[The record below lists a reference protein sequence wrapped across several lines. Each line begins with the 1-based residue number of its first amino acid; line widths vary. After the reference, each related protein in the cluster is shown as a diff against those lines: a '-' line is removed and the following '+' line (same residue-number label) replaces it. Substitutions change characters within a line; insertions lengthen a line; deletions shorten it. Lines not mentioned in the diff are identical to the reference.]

1 MGNRLLY
8 FETALFAIG
17 FFCTLLSSL
26 VLLSGK
32 DGRSPANRFLVYFLV
47 SMTVVMF
54 MLYLIQGGFII
65 EFPWLYRLPSP
76 MYYFMFPAAFI
87 YVRMILLDE
96 ARPRKSDWL
105 HAIPAFLHL
114 IEMTPY
120 YLSSNQ
126 RKLEHIL
133 ADSTN
138 PLGAVAHSEG
148 WLPGYMHNF
157 IRGCIGVI
165 YALLMMRL
173 LWHSRR
179 HRPAGFMVFPE
190 MIQWLWVL
198 TCMLML
204 FSLALVMAFISPEQG
219 NPMIRS
225 ALLYII
231 LAATQIVSGLYL
243 LLNPSLLF
251 GMPKLENM
259 VGRLK
264 LLRDRVNED
273 EPDPVLARPLFN
285 KETSGIET
293 PFLGQLPPYPVEI
306 EAPVK
311 ELSESLPVEMEEEG
325 KDIKRLPQEQ
335 YDDFIKQMT
344 RLMDEQKPFLRKRYS
359 INELAHD
366 VKVPR
371 HHISYLLN
379 NIFQIRYTDYINQF
393 RIKYLKER
401 LVNEDLGHMTLE
413 GLALEA
419 GFSLRI
425 TFIRVVQKQTG
436 MNPSEYFKLDL
447 AEEG

>member
-1 MGNRLLY
+1 M
-8 FETALFAIG
+8 
-17 FFCTLLSSL
+17 

-54 MLYLIQGGFII
+54 MLYVIQGGFIVEI
-65 EFPWLYRLPSP
+65 PWLYRLPSP
-76 MYYFMFPAAFI
+76 MYYFMFPAAYI

-96 ARPRKSDWL
+96 ARPRKTDWL
-105 HAIPAFLHL
+105 HAIPALLHL
-114 IEMTPY
+114 VEMTPY

-179 HRPAGFMVFPE
+179 RRPAGFMVFPE

-198 TCMLML
+198 SSMLML
-204 FSLALVMAFISPEQG
+204 FSLSLVMAFIAPGQG
-219 NPMIRS
+219 SLIVRS
-225 ALLYII
+225 ALLYTI

-243 LLNPSLLF
+243 MLNPSLLF
-251 GMPKLENM
+251 GMPKLEKM
-259 VGRLK
+259 VGRLR
-264 LLRDRVNED
+264 LMREGVQED
-273 EPDPVLARPLFN
+273 KPYPVLAGPLFN
-285 KETSGIET
+285 IET
-293 PFLGQLPPYPVEI
+293 NRIEPPFHAQQPPSPVEM
-306 EAPVK
+306 ETPK
-311 ELSESLPVEMEEEG
+311 EELAESLPFSMEEEG
-325 KDIKRLPQEQ
+325 KEIKRFPQEM
-335 YDDFIKQMT
+335 YDDFINRMT
-344 RLMDEQKPFLRKRYS
+344 RLMEDEKPFLRQRYS
-359 INELAHD
+359 ISELAHD
-366 VKVPR
+366 VKVPQ

-379 NIFQIRYTDYINQF
+379 NIFQIRYNDYINQF
-393 RIKYLKER
+393 RIRYLKDRMAKEN
-401 LVNEDLGHMTLE
+401 LSHMTLE

-419 GFSLRI
+419 GFSSRI

-436 MNPSEYFKLDL
+436 MKPSEYFKLDL
-447 AEEG
+447 AEAE

>member
-1 MGNRLLY
+1 MGNRLLF

-17 FFCTLLSSL
+17 FFCTLLSSM

-54 MLYLIQGGFII
+54 MLYVIQGGFII
-65 EFPWLYRLPSP
+65 EIPWLYRLPSP

-87 YVRMILLDE
+87 YVRMVLLDE
-96 ARPRKSDWL
+96 ARPRKTDWL
-105 HAIPAFLHL
+105 HAIPALLHL

-138 PLGAVAHSEG
+138 PLGALAHSEG

-157 IRGCIGVI
+157 IRGCIGVL

-179 HRPAGFMVFPE
+179 RRPAGFMVFPE

-198 TCMLML
+198 SCMLML
-204 FSLALVMAFISPEQG
+204 FSLALVMAFIAPGQG
-219 NPMIRS
+219 SAIVRS
-225 ALLYII
+225 ALLYTI

-251 GMPKLENM
+251 GMPKLEKM

-264 LLRDRVNED
+264 LTREEVHED
-273 EPDPVLARPLFN
+273 EPCPVLARPLFN
-285 KETSGIET
+285 IETNGMET
-293 PFLGQLPPYPVEI
+293 PFHAHRPSSPVEM
-306 EAPVK
+306 ETPVK
-311 ELSESLPVEMEEEG
+311 DFSESLPFQTEEEELEM
-325 KDIKRLPQEQ
+325 KRLPQEQ

-344 RLMDEQKPFLRKRYS
+344 RLMEEQKPFLRKRYS

-393 RIKYLKER
+393 RIKYLKDR

-419 GFSLRI
+419 GFSSRI
-425 TFIRVVQKQTG
+425 TFIRVVQRQTG

-447 AEEG
+447 SEAG

>member
-17 FFCTLLSSL
+17 FFCTLLSSM

-54 MLYLIQGGFII
+54 MLYVIQGGFIVEI
-65 EFPWLYRLPSP
+65 PWLYRLPSP
-76 MYYFMFPAAFI
+76 IYYFMFPAAFI

-96 ARPRKSDWL
+96 PRPRKSDWL
-105 HAIPAFLHL
+105 HAIPALLHL

-173 LWHSRR
+173 LWNSRR
-179 HRPAGFMVFPE
+179 RRPAGFMVFPE

-198 TCMLML
+198 SSMMML
-204 FSLALVMAFISPEQG
+204 FSLALVMAFIAPGQG
-219 NPMIRS
+219 NPIVRS
-225 ALLYII
+225 ALLYSI

-251 GMPKLENM
+251 GMPKLEKM
-259 VGRLK
+259 VSRLK
-264 LLRDRVNED
+264 LMREGVLED
-273 EPDPVLARPLFN
+273 EPYPVLAKPLFN
-285 KETSGIET
+285 IETNGIET
-293 PFLGQLPPYPVEI
+293 PFHSQRPSSPVEL
-306 EAPVK
+306 ETPGK
-311 ELSESLPVEMEEEG
+311 DLSESLSFQPEEEETEL
-325 KDIKRLPQEQ
+325 KRLPLEQ
-335 YDDFIKQMT
+335 YDDFIKQMNE
-344 RLMDEQKPFLRKRYS
+344 MMEDKKPFLRKRYS
-359 INELAHD
+359 ISELAHD
-366 VKVPR
+366 VNVPR

-379 NIFQIRYTDYINQF
+379 NIFQIRYNDYINQF
-393 RIKYLKER
+393 RIRYLKDR
-401 LVNEDLGHMTLE
+401 LAHENLGHMTME

-419 GFSLRI
+419 GFSSRI

-436 MNPSEYFKLDL
+436 MNPSEFFKLDL
-447 AEEG
+447 TEAV

>member
-1 MGNRLLY
+1 MGNQLLY

-17 FFCTLLSSL
+17 FFCTLLSSV
-26 VLLSGK
+26 VLLSGR

-54 MLYLIQGGFII
+54 MLYIIQGGFII
-65 EFPWLYRLPSP
+65 EIPWLYRLPSP
-76 MYYFMFPAAFI
+76 MYYFMFPAAYI

-105 HAIPAFLHL
+105 HAIPALLHL
-114 IEMTPY
+114 VEMTPY

-138 PLGAVAHSEG
+138 PLGALAHSEG

-173 LWHSRR
+173 LWNSRKR
-179 HRPAGFMVFPE
+179 RPAGFMVFPE

-198 TCMLML
+198 SSMLML
-204 FSLALVMAFISPEQG
+204 FSLSLVMAFIAPGLG
-219 NPMIRS
+219 NPIIKS
-225 ALLYII
+225 ALLYTI

-251 GMPKLENM
+251 GMPKLEKM

-264 LLRDRVNED
+264 LMHEGVHAD
-273 EPDPVLARPLFN
+273 EPYPVLVKPLFR
-285 KETSGIET
+285 KETNGRET
-293 PFLGQLPPYPVEI
+293 PFHAQNPAPPVEM
-306 EAPVK
+306 ETPMK
-311 ELSESLPVEMEEEG
+311 EISESLPFQTEEEG
-325 KDIKRLPQEQ
+325 TEIKRLPQEK
-335 YDDFIKQMT
+335 YDDFLKQMNG
-344 RLMDEQKPFLRKRYS
+344 LMEDKKPFLRKRYS
-359 INELAHD
+359 ISDLAHD
-366 VKVPR
+366 VKVPQ

-379 NIFQIRYTDYINQF
+379 SIFQIRFNDYINQY
-393 RIKYLKER
+393 RIKYLKDR
-401 LVNEDLGHMTLE
+401 LAKEDLGHMTLE

-419 GFSLRI
+419 GFSSRI

-436 MNPSEYFKLDL
+436 MNPSEYFKLNN
-447 AEEG
+447 AEVE